1 MKRKFRA
8 MWLLAALLGLAG
20 LAPAQAKTGPSP
32 VADHPKVAAARAA
45 FQAADA
51 ELNRVYK
58 EVRAK
63 LSPELQQELKADEIA
78 WIRGKEYYCGF
89 QKEMAQ
95 ESDPVA
101 AEAEYY
107 NCQKDFSVER
117 LKYLRAWTGEGVPE
131 GLPGE
136 YDDGVG
142 GQLVIRKASA
152 DDFTFALGCV
162 RGPTAHTGS
171 IEGKAVRLNDSA
183 ATFKEQGDCQTEEG
197 RECCVLEF
205 TIRGR
210 RIEIK
215 AQGCSY
221 HHGARA
227 FFDGKYLK
235 ISGRTD
241 VKIME

>member
-1 MKRKFRA
+1 MKWYA
-8 MWLLAALLGLAG
+8 SLLTAGMVWLAG
-20 LAPAQAKTGPSP
+20 WGWAQDPARGKPSAVDEPAVVKARQAYE
-32 VADHPKVAAARAA
+32 
-45 FQAADA
+45 AADA

-63 LSPELQQELKADEIA
+63 LSPELQKELRADERA
-78 WIRGKEYYCGF
+78 WIQGKEYYCGF
-89 QKEMAQ
+89 QKELARGA
-95 ESDPVA
+95 DPV
-101 AEAEYY
+101 EAEVEFY

-117 LKYLRAWTGEGVPE
+117 VKYLQAWTGEGIPE
-131 GLPGE
+131 GLAGE

-142 GQLVIRKASA
+142 GQLVIRKATA
-152 DDFTFALGCV
+152 DDFTFAAGCV

-183 ATFKEQGDCQTEEG
+183 ATFKEQGDCQTEAG

-215 AQGCSY
+215 TRGCSY

-235 ISGRTD
+235 VSGKTD
-241 VKIME
+241 VKMLE